1 MKSSTAYKYSNVS
14 LPSNSV
20 CHGHLPL
27 CLFSMNPE
35 SRTLTPNFHCLSSK
49 CFAFLSW
56 RFHALSSTCSTKI
69 KSKSVTFPPP
79 MPYFF
84 TSLFLHTDLHFP
96 LSAGNSDK
104 KCAPPWAF
112 IFFPWVPAPL
122 VPGSA
127 HSQIQG
133 STFCPTTP
141 QHFSLHHSL
150 GIWRFCKI
158 NSPVTSSW
166 LIPPRA
172 PNKPHDVPAHT
183 PLFIK
188 AQRPCF

>member
-1 MKSSTAYKYSNVS
+1 MLRNTAHEKSDYYLCFLHMKSSSAYKYSNVS

-69 KSKSVTFPPP
+69 KSKSMTFPPP

-84 TSLFLHTDLHFP
+84 TSLFLHTDLHLP

-104 KCAPPWAF
+104 KMCPSLGF
-112 IFFPWVPAPL
+112 HFFP
-122 VPGSA
+122 
-127 HSQIQG
+127 
-133 STFCPTTP
+133 
-141 QHFSLHHSL
+141 L
-150 GIWRFCKI
+150 G
-158 NSPVTSSW
+158 TSSSCPR
-166 LIPPRA
+166 LSPFTDSRIHLLSHHTTALQPP
-172 PNKPHDVPAHT
+172 PQPWYLT
-183 PLFIK
+183 FL
-188 AQRPCF
+188 